1 MNQNIPSHFKMS
13 KKEQNKI
20 SKLLNKLK
28 RYFVVGL
35 LTGFLILGIYLL
47 KSYK

>member
-1 MNQNIPSHFKMS
+1 MIIKGDCIEEMS

-20 SKLLNKLK
+20 SKILNELK

-35 LTGFLILGIYLL
+35 LIGFLILGIYLL